1 MGHDVSLMHCIRIL
15 RGALWFLTSLFRRLG
30 HGLRLFKALLRQ
42 FPHFFQLSY
51 PCSLM
56 EYRALNKS
64 FNSDLDIELG
74 DIGKAAVEF
83 QDLVDK
89 IKKKIIEQRARLYV
103 FITVKNDCKFLQL
116 NNKKTKK

>member
-1 MGHDVSLMHCIRIL
+1 
-15 RGALWFLTSLFRRLG
+15 
-30 HGLRLFKALLRQ
+30 
-42 FPHFFQLSY
+42 
-51 PCSLM
+51 M

-64 FNSDLDIELG
+64 YNSDLDIELG

-116 NNKKTKK
+116 NKTKHRSKKWTEELTDASTKKGYR

>member
-1 MGHDVSLMHCIRIL
+1 MGHCVNLMHCSLDFAWCIGVLDFFVLTAWSWAETVQGVVEMIPV
-15 RGALWFLTSLFRRLG
+15 FLPRS
-30 HGLRLFKALLRQ
+30 
-42 FPHFFQLSY
+42 PV
-51 PCSLM
+51 

-64 FNSDLDIELG
+64 FNSDVDIELG

-89 IKKKIIEQRARLYV
+89 IKKKITEQRARLYV
-103 FITVKNDCKFLQL
+103 FITVKNDYKFLKL

>member
-1 MGHDVSLMHCIRIL
+1 MKVLE
-15 RGALWFLTSLFRRLG
+15 RLNEAPINCKVIG
-30 HGLRLFKALLRQ
+30 ETQ
-42 FPHFFQLSY
+42 TLSY
-51 PCSLM
+51 LSLM

-103 FITVKNDCKFLQL
+103 FITVKNDSMIEYLQVEIL
-116 NNKKTKK
+116 RPWNAGLRMRKPLTLESAQR